1 MSLFLL
7 IPGRQYVRN
16 LNYGEGLAEEQVEDQ
31 CMAAFTTAN
40 FPISLSAEPVVSESA
55 RPNRR
60 RRRITPRA
68 GHALE
73 ILGHAIEYLTDEFL
87 YESTNFSVDSSQLE
101 AVQLLMAL
109 NREIYYECPEVPSF
123 GERWRSILHFRAA

>member
-1 MSLFLL
+1 
-7 IPGRQYVRN
+7 
-16 LNYGEGLAEEQVEDQ
+16 
-31 CMAAFTTAN
+31 MAAFTTTS
-40 FPISLSAEPVVSESA
+40 FPIPLSAEPAVSESA
-55 RPNRR
+55 RPK

-87 YESTNFSVDSSQLE
+87 YEDINVSVNSSQLE

-109 NREIYYECPEVPSF
+109 NREVYYECPEVPSL
-123 GERWRSILHFRAA
+123 GKRWRSILRLRAA